1 VKVSRS
7 RTLDAPPEAVWAVLA
22 DPHRLPAWWPR
33 VERVEGV
40 TGDEWTTVLRSERG
54 KAVRADYRVSEAET
68 EAPRRRAWA
77 QQLEGTPFER
87 LLWESVTVAT
97 LEPAGDGTRASLE
110 VRQRPRGW
118 ARLGAFLL
126 RRAARRQLDE
136 ALAALA
142 ELVER

>member
-7 RTLDAPPEAVWAVLA
+7 RTLDAPAEAVWAVLA
-22 DPHRLPAWWPR
+22 DPYRLPAWWPR

-40 TGDEWTTVLRSERG
+40 TADEWTTVLRSERG
-54 KAVRADYRVSEAET
+54 KAVRADYRLSKTET
-68 EAPRRRAWA
+68 EAPLRRAWA

-87 LLWESVTVAT
+87 LLWESVTAAT
-97 LEPAGDGTRASLE
+97 LDPAGEATWTSLE

-136 ALAALA
+136 ALANLA